1 MHAADI
7 LRYGHGTI
15 QQTVKGLPEADW
27 NIPGACGFWS
37 IREIIAHLAS
47 FEHVL
52 VDILHWTLD
61 KDAPTPTLQMF
72 MKGGQQFNDS
82 QVAQRKDKSVAETW
96 AEYEETFK
104 QSSGIFRNIPA
115 NKLTETG
122 LLTFYGAEYDLEDF
136 LVYTFYGH
144 KREHGAQINAFRD
157 ILNQRKER

>member
-1 MHAADI
+1 
-7 LRYGHGTI
+7 
-15 QQTVKGLPEADW
+15 
-27 NIPGACGFWS
+27 
-37 IREIIAHLAS
+37 
-47 FEHVL
+47 
-52 VDILHWTLD
+52 
-61 KDAPTPTLQMF
+61 MF
-72 MKGGQQFNDS
+72 MKGGQQFNDI